1 MFKIDEGVSDL
12 KEQLSETS
20 TELKTQISETSNKV
34 EEVQVDIEGMRQSVR
49 VVGLFS
55 NSGGNSCLL

>member
-20 TELKTQISETSNKV
+20 TELKTQLSETSNKV
-34 EEVQVDIEGMRQSVR
+34 EEVQVNIEDMRESVR
-49 VVGLFS
+49 ASGLCF
-55 NSGGNSCLL
+55 NL